1 MDLNLLRAL
10 DALLQ
15 ENSVT
20 RAAERLGTS
29 PAAASRTLARLRRA
43 VGDPLLV
50 RAGQGM
56 VPTPRAMEL
65 RGEVSV
71 LLRNCDNV
79 LRPGAGFDAVHLQR
93 TFTVQATDLLLVGLA
108 GILTDR
114 IRAEAPQ
121 VNVDFLPEAVEG
133 GPALRQGWVDVEL
146 GVLGHLD
153 PEIRTQR
160 LTRMTPVAVA
170 RSGHPLFDGRI
181 DARRFAAA
189 DHIGIS
195 RLGKRLGPIDGAL
208 AEIGLRRRTAVVVPS
223 HTSAMMLARTTDLV
237 ALTMADWLDE
247 TISALGLRTFPV
259 PLDLPPLDVGMAWH
273 PRNSDDPGHRWF
285 RDHLAAAVLAPSPTG
300 DAPSLGSTASSP
312 PLPQADGSP
321 TGRELGPAADVRD
334 ARGVILAVDGQGDRS
349 S

>member
-1 MDLNLLRAL
+1 MDLNLLRTL

-29 PAAASRTLARLRRA
+29 PAATSRTLARLRRA

-56 VPTPRAMEL
+56 VPTPRALEL
-65 RGEVSV
+65 REQVSA
-71 LLRNCDNV
+71 LLRGCDNV
-79 LRPGAGFDAVHLQR
+79 LRPGAGFDVVHLQR

-108 GILTDR
+108 GTLTDR
-114 IRAEAPQ
+114 IHTEAPH
-121 VNVDFLPEAVEG
+121 VDVVFLPEAVEG

-160 LTRMTPVAVA
+160 LTQLPLVGIA

-208 AEIGLRRRTAVVVPS
+208 AELGLRRRIAVVVPS
-223 HTSAMMLARTTDLV
+223 HTSAMMLARDTDLV
-237 ALTMADWLDE
+237 ALTLTDWLPD
-247 TISALGLRTFPV
+247 TTSALGLRTFPI
-259 PLDLPPLDVGMAWH
+259 PLDLAPLELGMAWH
-273 PRNSDDPGHRWF
+273 PRNSTDPGHRWF
-285 RDHLAAAVLAPSPTG
+285 RDHLATAVLAPSGPG
-300 DAPSLGSTASSP
+300 YGGSEGGT
-312 PLPQADGSP
+312 
-321 TGRELGPAADVRD
+321 TR
-334 ARGVILAVDGQGDRS
+334 
-349 S
+349 

>member
-56 VPTPRAMEL
+56 VPTPRAVEL
-65 RGEVSV
+65 RGEVSA
-71 LLRNCDNV
+71 LLRGCDNV

-108 GILTDR
+108 GSLTDR

-121 VNVDFLPEAVEG
+121 VNVDFLPEAAEG

-195 RLGKRLGPIDGAL
+195 RLGKRLGPIDAAL
-208 AEIGLRRRTAVVVPS
+208 AELGLRRRTAVVVPS

-237 ALTMADWLDE
+237 ALTMADWLPE
-247 TISALGLRTFPV
+247 TISALGLRTFSV
-259 PLDLPPLDVGMAWH
+259 PLDLPPLEIGMAWH
-273 PRNSDDPGHRWF
+273 PRNSTDPGHRWF
-285 RDHLAAAVLAPSPTG
+285 RDHLAAAVLAPSATG
-300 DAPSLGSTASSP
+300 DDPSPESAAP
-312 PLPQADGSP
+312 
-321 TGRELGPAADVRD
+321 
-334 ARGVILAVDGQGDRS
+334 
-349 S
+349 

>member
-1 MDLNLLRAL
+1 MDLNMLRAL

-56 VPTPRAMEL
+56 VPTPRALEL
-65 RGEVSV
+65 RDEVGA
-71 LLRNCDNV
+71 LLRGCDNV

-93 TFTVQATDLLLVGLA
+93 TFTVQATDLLLTGLA
-108 GILTDR
+108 GTLTDR
-114 IRAEAPQ
+114 IRAEAPD
-121 VNVDFLPEAVEG
+121 VDVVFLPEAIEG
-133 GPALRQGWVDVEL
+133 GPALRQGLVDVEL

-153 PEIRTQR
+153 PEIRTRQ
-160 LTRMTPVAVA
+160 LTEMPLVGIA

-181 DARRFAAA
+181 TARRFAAA

-195 RLGKRLGPIDGAL
+195 RLGKRLGPIDSAL
-208 AEIGLRRRTAVVVPS
+208 AERGLRRRISVVVPS

-237 ALTMADWLDE
+237 ALTLDGWLPD

-259 PLDLPPLDVGMAWH
+259 PLDLAPLELGMAWH
-273 PRNSDDPGHRWF
+273 PRNSTDPGHRWF
-285 RDHLAAAVLAPSPTG
+285 RDHLAAAVLAPFGTES
-300 DAPSLGSTASSP
+300 
-312 PLPQADGSP
+312 DGS
-321 TGRELGPAADVRD
+321 
-334 ARGVILAVDGQGDRS
+334 
-349 S
+349 

>member
-29 PAAASRTLARLRRA
+29 PAAASRTLARLRRT

-56 VPTPRAMEL
+56 VPTPRALEL
-65 RGEVSV
+65 REEVRE
-71 LLRNCDNV
+71 LLRGCDNV

-93 TFTVQATDLLLVGLA
+93 TFTVQTTDLLLVGLA
-108 GILTDR
+108 GTLTER
-114 IRAEAPQ
+114 IHEEAPH
-121 VNVDFLPEAVEG
+121 VDVVFLPEAVEG

-146 GVLGHLD
+146 GVLGDLD
-153 PEIRTQR
+153 PEIRTRQLAR
-160 LTRMTPVAVA
+160 LPLVGIA
-170 RSGHPLFDGRI
+170 RSGHPLFEGRI

-195 RLGKRLGPIDGAL
+195 RQGKRFGPIDSAL
-208 AEIGLRRRTAVVVPS
+208 AELGLRRRTAVVVPS

-237 ALTMADWLDE
+237 ALTLTDWLPD
-247 TISALGLRTFPV
+247 TTTAMGLRTFPI
-259 PLDLPPLDVGMAWH
+259 PLDLAPLNLGMAWH
-273 PRNSDDPGHRWF
+273 PRNAADPGHRWF
-285 RDHLAAAVLAPSPTG
+285 RDHVAAAV
-300 DAPSLGSTASSP
+300 
-312 PLPQADGSP
+312 
-321 TGRELGPAADVRD
+321 
-334 ARGVILAVDGQGDRS
+334 RG
-349 S
+349 

>member
-10 DALLQ
+10 DVLLQ

-56 VPTPRAMEL
+56 VPTPRALEL
-65 RGEVSV
+65 RDEVGA
-71 LLRNCDNV
+71 LLRSCDAV
-79 LRPGAGFDAVHLQR
+79 LRPGAGFDPVHLQR
-93 TFTVQATDLLLVGLA
+93 TFTVQAADLLLAGLA
-108 GILTDR
+108 GTLAER
-114 IRAEAPQ
+114 IHAEAPH
-121 VNVDFLPEAVEG
+121 VDVVFLPEVVEG

-153 PEIRTQR
+153 PEIRTQQ
-160 LTRMTPVAVA
+160 LTRIALVGVA

-195 RLGKRLGPIDGAL
+195 RLGKRLGPIDSAL
-208 AEIGLRRRTAVVVPS
+208 AELGLRRRTAVVVPS
-223 HTSAMMLARTTDLV
+223 HTSAMMLARNTDLV
-237 ALTMADWLDE
+237 ALSLADWLPD
-247 TISALGLRTFPV
+247 TVSALGLRTFPL
-259 PLDLPPLDVGMAWH
+259 PLDLAPLDLGMAWH
-273 PRNSDDPGHRWF
+273 PRNSTDPGHRWF
-285 RDHLAAAVLAPSPTG
+285 RDRLAAAVLG
-300 DAPSLGSTASSP
+300 P
-312 PLPQADGSP
+312 PDTEEANSQRCA
-321 TGRELGPAADVRD
+321 TT
-334 ARGVILAVDGQGDRS
+334 
-349 S
+349 